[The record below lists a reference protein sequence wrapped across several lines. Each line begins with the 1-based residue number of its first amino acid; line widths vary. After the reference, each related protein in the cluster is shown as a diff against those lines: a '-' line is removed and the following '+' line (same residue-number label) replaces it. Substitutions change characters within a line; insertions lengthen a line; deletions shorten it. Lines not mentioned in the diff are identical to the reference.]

1 MEVLVFI
8 RVQLWDNHFFL
19 ASILLMM
26 NESVRSAQTCS
37 VFSDSLPHS
46 QRNEFSGVSGSCGS
60 WPLK

>member
-26 NESVRSAQTCS
+26 NESVRSA
-37 VFSDSLPHS
+37 
-46 QRNEFSGVSGSCGS
+46 
-60 WPLK
+60 